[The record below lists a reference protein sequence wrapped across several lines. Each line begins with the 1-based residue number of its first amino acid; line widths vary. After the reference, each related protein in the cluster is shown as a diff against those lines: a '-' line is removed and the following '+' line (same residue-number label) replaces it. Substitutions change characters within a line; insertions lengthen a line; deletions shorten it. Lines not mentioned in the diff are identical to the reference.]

1 MKVIGSD
8 GDNGPVEHAHERDD
22 CLAAAAR
29 VDAVAAGV
37 HHTIGVLHEHTSK
50 EVELVG
56 RQAREDVVGRHEEGV
71 APARATVTELGSW
84 GVGETAGMA
93 PIAERRRRPSPATS
107 PTNSQL
113 APTKERHV
121 LEVIAEPGA

>member
-1 MKVIGSD
+1 MGRAWSLWPIDRLSECSSVPVRRIGSFHVKVIGSD

-37 HHTIGVLHEHTSK
+37 HHTIRVLHEHTSK

-71 APARATVTELGSW
+71 APARATVL
-84 GVGETAGMA
+84 
-93 PIAERRRRPSPATS
+93 
-107 PTNSQL
+107 
-113 APTKERHV
+113 
-121 LEVIAEPGA
+121 